1 MSKCCDNLSDN
12 RRKQTKQ
19 KGKARAKENC
29 GCIFCDLNLPA
40 VYGRNITH
48 GNAVTCSKTL
58 MNFAPIH
65 QAIVYSPYTL
75 ARAFMARIKP
85 EISRRRA
92 MASAVYRP
100 CLSAFLF
107 PFGAPGDIPPCIRHR
122 PFGIAGARHDFRF
135 RVRAP
140 HRGLRCMGNLLRIG
154 LSLWFR

>member
-107 PFGAPGDIPPCIRHR
+107 PFGASRLR
-122 PFGIAGARHDFRF
+122 PLHGRLRVCPVRMFSSAMVAR
-135 RVRAP
+135 
-140 HRGLRCMGNLLRIG
+140 
-154 LSLWFR
+154 SLNGGSS